1 MKKPNSMVCL
11 AVAAL
16 FLTATAFAQQGEG
29 GEQGQAVVTVLPA
42 HAGSTAAVPAVDVA
56 VKVDGKQATV
66 TGWTPLNNHPVEMVL
81 LIDGAARSSLGT
93 QFSSITNFVHEMPAN
108 MKMAIAY
115 MQNGNPVFTEPL
127 SSDPATVLKALRMPA
142 GPPGIS
148 ASPYFCLS
156 NLAKKWPSHDR
167 SARREVVVISD
178 GVDPYNV
185 RYNPEDPYVLNA
197 IHDSVRAGLVV
208 YSIYWRN
215 EGRLGRSAYGAVTG
229 QNLMNEVTEA
239 TGGYSYWE
247 GFGNPVDFEPYF
259 KDLRHRLDGQ
269 YQLSFTAPL
278 NGKAGVES
286 LHMHLNVPSAKVDA
300 PQQVYVSA
308 EEAMGAHSVQRGAE

>member
-1 MKKPNSMVCL
+1 MKKPNRVLCL
-11 AVAAL
+11 AAAAL
-16 FLTATAFAQQGEG
+16 LLTATAFAQRGDG
-29 GEQGQAVVTVLPA
+29 AEQGQAVVTVLPA
-42 HAGSTAAVPAVDVA
+42 QAGSSVAVPATDLA
-56 VKVDGKQATV
+56 VKVDGMRATV
-66 TGWTPLNNHPVEMVL
+66 TGWTPLNDHPVELIL

-93 QFSSITNFVHEMPAN
+93 QFASITNFVREMPAN
-108 MKMAIAY
+108 MKMTIAY
-115 MQNGNPVFTEPL
+115 MENGNAVFTEPL
-127 SSDPATVLKALRMPA
+127 SSNPAVVLKALRVPA

-156 NLAKKWPSHDR
+156 NLARNWPSHDR
-167 SARREVVVISD
+167 SARREVVMITD
-178 GVDPYNV
+178 GVDPYYV
-185 RYNPEDPYVLNA
+185 RYNPEDPYVQNA

-215 EGRLGRSAYGAVTG
+215 EGRLGGSAYGTVTG

-239 TGGYSYWE
+239 TGGTSYWE

-278 NGKAGVES
+278 NGKAGLER
-286 LHMHLNVPSAKVDA
+286 LEMHLNGRSAKLDA

-308 EEAMGAHSVQRGAE
+308 EEALGAQLVHRGAE